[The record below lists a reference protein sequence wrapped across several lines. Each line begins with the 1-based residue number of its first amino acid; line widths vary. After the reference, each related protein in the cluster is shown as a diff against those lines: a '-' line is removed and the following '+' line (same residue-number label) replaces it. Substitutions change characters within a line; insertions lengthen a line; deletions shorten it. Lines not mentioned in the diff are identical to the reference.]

1 MALNQTAAAS
11 ATGAQFNATL
21 KGKISGLEETCKA
34 LTEEL
39 NFYHSEIQTLR
50 SEKQDLE
57 QNLAKKTQD
66 IRQTLMND
74 VQNSEEEMKRSHST

>member
-50 SEKQDLE
+50 SEKQELE
-57 QNLAKKTQD
+57 
-66 IRQTLMND
+66 
-74 VQNSEEEMKRSHST
+74 